1 MEKTNNM
8 ELEIKSSLNK
18 MSHHL
23 NKLQGV
29 KSSRS
34 LARFIIEESYFKN
47 VYGKSYKEITKEL
60 QEEYNISSDNFSVI
74 SNMSYLHQE
83 SLLIATRY
91 LTNYITSKEGLSY
104 DLVKRSI
111 FDVSHD
117 ISKDIK
123 KHIKEEIEKSGS
135 RDSVYTDLKKSIK
148 LSLETEKMNE
158 ELKALDKKEK
168 EKQKFYEEQQRFIEY
183 EEKVHKNMR

>member
-8 ELEIKSSLNK
+8 ELEIKSSFNK
-18 MSHHL
+18 MSYHL
-23 NKLQGV
+23 KKLQGV

-34 LARFIIEESYFKN
+34 LARIIIEESYFKN

-74 SNMSYLHQE
+74 SSMSYLHQE
-83 SLLIATRY
+83 SLLITTRY
-91 LTNYITSKEGLSY
+91 LTNYITSKEGISY
-104 DLVKRSI
+104 DLVRRSI
-111 FDVSHD
+111 FGVSND
-117 ISKDIK
+117 ISKDAK

-158 ELKALDKKEK
+158 ELKALDQEELK
-168 EKQKFYEEQQRFIEY
+168 KQKFYEAQQRFIEY
-183 EEKVHKNMR
+183 EEEVHRNIR

>member
-60 QEEYNISSDNFSVI
+60 QEEYNISSDNFSII

-135 RDSVYTDLKKSIK
+135 RDSVYIDLKKSIK
-148 LSLETEKMNE
+148 QL
-158 ELKALDKKEK
+158 EK
-168 EKQKFYEEQQRFIEY
+168 EIEKLEIDTLLSEKKQK
-183 EEKVHKNMR
+183 K